1 MVSTL
6 SYNDLKKKTTKKG
19 FIVNTFAAF
28 LQIYYNT
35 SLKRLN
41 SVQSYCPTVFVKSV
55 QT

>member
-19 FIVNTFAAF
+19 FLFNTFDVF
-28 LQIYYNT
+28 SQKYYDT

-41 SVQSYCPTVFVKSV
+41 SVQSYCPTAFVKSV